1 MIKTFAAAAAIIAV
15 VLVKSY
21 LISVSV
27 KDFKP
32 VIGEW
37 TGTIIYK
44 DYTSGKPFTMPAN
57 VVVEKDKSNE
67 HHLILRFAYP
77 EEPKANGNDTLV
89 FSRDGRQLNGEMVI
103 SKEKNEQG
111 LLQVVTERTGVDG
124 NDNRS
129 AILRHIYTI
138 GKKTFIIRKEV
149 RFGGEEE
156 FIMRNEFNMSR

>member
-1 MIKTFAAAAAIIAV
+1 MIKTFTVTAAIIAL

-32 VIGEW
+32 ITGAW
-37 TGTIIYK
+37 TGTITYK

-103 SKEKNEQG
+103 SKEKNAEG
-111 LLQVVTERTGVDG
+111 LLQVVTEKNGVDG
-124 NDNRS
+124 NDNRT

-138 GKKTFIIRKEV
+138 GKRSFIIRKEV
-149 RFGGEEE
+149 RFDGEQQ
-156 FIMRNEFNMSR
+156 FIMRNEFKMSR